1 MRSRTLWKRESKK
14 VSKYNNSVDSIYY
27 TINSVCNALKISKE
41 VLLTFLDEVYV
52 RANKN
57 EKYGGNVPDEFN
69 LGLSIIDRKRG
80 LIVPKYARCDMQY

>member
-1 MRSRTLWKRESKK
+1 M
-14 VSKYNNSVDSIYY
+14 
-27 TINSVCNALKISKE
+27 
-41 VLLTFLDEVYV
+41 DEVYV